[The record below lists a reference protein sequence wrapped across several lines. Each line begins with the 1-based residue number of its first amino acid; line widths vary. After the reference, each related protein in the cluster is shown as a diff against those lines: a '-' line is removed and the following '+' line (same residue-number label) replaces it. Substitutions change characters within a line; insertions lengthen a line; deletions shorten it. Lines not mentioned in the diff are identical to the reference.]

1 MTLTVKTNYVPREC
15 TMGQWLD
22 GFGTK
27 NPGTLYSKLRAE
39 FDYLTEDEFDSAEF
53 FNYRGVWYS
62 VGDFIR
68 VVAAPHEHLYGWDG
82 YSSDSYFSGVV
93 MKYCYDGTVVVGRYS
108 S

>member
-15 TMGQWLD
+15 TMGQCLD

-39 FDYLTEDEFDSAEF
+39 FAYLTEDEFDSAEF

-62 VGDFIR
+62 VGDFIC

-93 MKYCYDGTVVVGRYS
+93 MKYCYDGTVVVGRYYS
-108 S
+108 